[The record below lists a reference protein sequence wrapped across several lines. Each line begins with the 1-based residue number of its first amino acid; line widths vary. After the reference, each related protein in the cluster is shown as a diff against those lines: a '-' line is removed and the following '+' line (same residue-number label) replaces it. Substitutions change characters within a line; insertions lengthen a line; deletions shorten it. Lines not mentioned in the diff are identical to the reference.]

1 MTYLVDSDIFRFKG
15 ISLLEGSPPRSIS
28 FFEKDTNLGE
38 IFNKMFKIEVMK
50 FVPPIL
56 ILDYVNNWITQ
67 NNVSVNYIDQKSVIE
82 AISGF
87 YDYLFLQIKDNPSVA
102 TELRFEQFIAANDFV
117 TEAMRVVNEFIIGD
131 YYSARGEVLLLD
143 ENNYNDKLH
152 LVMTVIFCFRY
163 GASVYFNRN
172 FKMLIPRKDLN
183 DSDKLY
189 FNRLPTLKRA
199 GVYKDL
205 RDLNL
210 DYESRSWP
218 DYPLESLNFPLSN
231 LTRNRNEMKKFMSIY
246 NDQIAPYPKLVDDQ
260 RWQKLK
266 TIYQNYYADGK
277 INSKE
282 DDERYT
288 RAILNLLNSNEKF
301 SDDQIISSSIFE
313 NDPQKAL
320 ANVPKDLLTHILF
333 YTDYRQTIRGEEIME
348 LYSNVLRKLSLMDKR
363 VYDESYRLHQNGA
376 VEFEYHME
384 ASIPILFNNMK
395 SIGEGIQGSVE
406 LMEHV
411 IDEDI
416 NSSQA
421 LFPVV
426 RKRMRDK
433 NEEVELEKEYIVGR
447 VLSKYYEKVPT
458 IMYTYAI
465 GETWNSISTAVQHGS
480 KIPNSEEI
488 MIDLRIKSY
497 LHDHM
502 RFTDLTK
509 QIPEFSDVNLES
521 KRGIYLEHIDNSN
534 VFSGM
539 TIFDDDASRIKVNED
554 IRNSYIVN
562 GYTLGD
568 HVDLA
573 NYTILVLYNHLRYLK
588 GKARFLHRDLHSNN
602 VLIQNYPSKSV
613 ALPLYDA
620 KGELSSYLETNVM
633 PRIIDYGF
641 AIVDVQE
648 DIPNIGNFTTAA
660 PLPVFGSEAAAMD
673 FLALYSIPITSTMF
687 NIIDLGPGNVSDK
700 EIKSSVIYSY
710 ALAKLL
716 CNDAL
721 KIPKIIYPEGDNE
734 IDWTVLFNPRLQD
747 VDSVMNMVPP
757 DSPLR
762 LLKFKTF
769 QVLVLNMNNVKMA
782 SSIDDSIH
790 NKRGIRHDINFHRRF
805 RYISNVFIDYDI
817 DGSYDYVKYLLRR
830 EQETTR
836 FMQIFDAPFVPQE
849 GTHLFSGRDSDVVL
863 RDNAP
868 TIEQYVD
875 EMYLQESLPMMM
887 ANVVLRGDFRQK
899 NFGFLQGLQELDNKM
914 IKTRIKDFIS
924 FEINF
929 IDENRLYT
937 LNEIKDIA
945 YPNLTDNP
953 EIIYDMAYA
962 FTKMLNDPKEYLKE
976 RGIPLDDCQLI
987 AANELSPS
995 LTYIADTTFMEND
1008 WVIRNRIGS
1017 IILAMRLMIVRS
1029 LKLVRILGILNYLR
1043 DFIFVQNEDIREF
1056 VQQKIRQIKK
1066 KMNDDRANIVN
1077 SFLQEVSSNQDPKVI
1092 GVRNEI
1098 IHKNSGRR
1106 IEIPDVAKV
1115 FWAYAEKFRKYCP
1128 VMYSKDLVKM
1138 GVIIETEPAKFYQ

>member
-1 MTYLVDSDIFRFKG
+1 MTYLDSDIFRFTG
-15 ISLLEGSPPRSIS
+15 ISLLEGSPSSIS
-28 FFEKDTNLGE
+28 FFEKDTKLGE
-38 IFNKMFKIEVMK
+38 IFNKMFKIEVIK
-50 FVPPIL
+50 FVPPTL

-67 NNVSVNYIDQKSVIE
+67 NNVSVNSIDQKSVIDI
-82 AISGF
+82 ISGF
-87 YDYLFLQIKDNPSVA
+87 YDYLFLQINGNPSAA
-102 TELRFEQFIAANDFV
+102 TELRFEQFIAANDFM
-117 TEAMRVVNEFIIGD
+117 TEAMRVVNGFIIGD

-189 FNRLPTLKRA
+189 FNRLSTLNRA
-199 GVYKDL
+199 GVYKDPKEL
-205 RDLNL
+205 DLVYKSRD
-210 DYESRSWP
+210 WP
-218 DYPLESLNFPLSN
+218 DYPLESLHFPLSK
-231 LTRNRNEMKKFMSIY
+231 LTRNQEEMKKFMSIY

-277 INSKE
+277 INSRE
-282 DDERYT
+282 DDEKYT
-288 RAILNLLNSNEKF
+288 RAILDLLNSNEKF
-301 SDDQIISSSIFE
+301 SDDQIISSSIFG
-313 NDPQKAL
+313 NDSQKAL
-320 ANVPKDLLTHILF
+320 TDLSKDILTHILF
-333 YTDYRQTIRGEEIME
+333 YTDYRQTIRGESIME
-348 LYSNVLRKLSLMDKR
+348 LYSNVLRKLSLMDKG
-363 VYDESYRLHQNGA
+363 VYDESSILHANGS
-376 VEFEYHME
+376 VESEYHME

-395 SIGEGIQGSVE
+395 SIGEGAQGSVE
-406 LMEHV
+406 LMEHIV
-411 IDEDI
+411 DGDV
-416 NSSQA
+416 NSLQA

-433 NEEVELEKEYIVGR
+433 NEEIELEKEYIVGR

-465 GETWNSISTAVQHGS
+465 GETWNSISTAVQHGVRV
-480 KIPNSEEI
+480 PNSSDMI
-488 MIDLRIKSY
+488 IDLKIKSY

-509 QIPEFSDVNLES
+509 QIAEFSDVDLES

-534 VFSGM
+534 VFFGM
-539 TIFDDDASRIKVNED
+539 MTFEDDPSRVQVNTD
-554 IRNSYIVN
+554 IRKSYIVN
-562 GYTLGD
+562 GNNLED

-573 NYTILVLYNHLRYLK
+573 NYAILVLYNHLRYLK

-602 VLIQNYPSKSV
+602 ILIQNYPSKSV

-641 AIVDVQE
+641 AMVDVQE
-648 DIPNIGNFTTAA
+648 DIPNLGNFTTAA

-687 NIIDLGPGNVSDK
+687 NIIDLGPDDVSDK

-769 QVLVLNMNNVKMA
+769 QVLVLNMNNVKM
-782 SSIDDSIH
+782 SPSIDDSIH
-790 NKRGIRHDINFHRRF
+790 DRRGIRHDIHFHKRF
-805 RYISNVFIDYDI
+805 RYLSNVFIDYDI
-817 DGSYDYVKYLLRR
+817 DGSYDYVKDLLRR
-830 EQETTR
+830 ERETAR
-836 FMQIFDAPFVPQE
+836 FMRIFDTPFVPQE
-849 GTHLFSGRDSDVVL
+849 GTHLISGQESHVVL
-863 RDNAP
+863 HDNAP
-868 TIEQYVD
+868 PIEQFVD
-875 EMYLQESLPMMM
+875 EMYLKESLPMMM
-887 ANVVLRGDFRQK
+887 ANVLLRGDFRQK
-899 NFGFLQGLQELDNKM
+899 NSRFLQELQKLDNGM
-914 IKTRIKDFIS
+914 IKTRIEDFIS
-924 FEINF
+924 FERNF
-929 IDENRLYT
+929 IDENRLDT
-937 LNEIKDIA
+937 LDEIKDIA

-953 EIIYDMAYA
+953 EIIYDMAYS
-962 FTKMLNDPKEYLKE
+962 FLNMLSDPETYLQDVG
-976 RGIPLDDCQLI
+976 GISIYDCPLI
-987 AANELSPS
+987 TANELSSP
-995 LTYIADTTFMEND
+995 LTYKANTTFMDND

-1043 DFIFVQNEDIREF
+1043 DFIFVQNEDIRNF
-1056 VQQKIRQIKK
+1056 VQQKIDQIKNE
-1066 KMNDDRANIVN
+1066 MIADRDDIVK
-1077 SFLQEVSSNQDPKVI
+1077 SFFQNVPSNPSPEVIRVRDEVTDVSS
-1092 GVRNEI
+1092 GRI
-1098 IHKNSGRR
+1098 IK
-1106 IEIPDVAKV
+1106 IPDVAKV
-1115 FWAYAEKFRKYCP
+1115 FWAYAEKFGKYCP
-1128 VMYSKDLVKM
+1128 DMYSKDLVKM
-1138 GVIIETEPAKFYQ
+1138 GVIIETEPLKFY

>member
-1 MTYLVDSDIFRFKG
+1 MTYLDSDIFRFTG
-15 ISLLEGSPPRSIS
+15 ISLLEGSPSSIS
-28 FFEKDTNLGE
+28 FFEKDTKLGE
-38 IFNKMFKIEVMK
+38 IFNKMFKIEVIK
-50 FVPPIL
+50 FVAPTL

-67 NNVSVNYIDQKSVIE
+67 NNASVNSIDQKSVIDV
-82 AISGF
+82 ISGF
-87 YDYLFLQIKDNPSVA
+87 YDYLFLQINGNPSAA
-102 TELRFEQFIAANDFV
+102 TELRFEQFIAANDFM

-189 FNRLPTLKRA
+189 FNRLSTLNRA
-199 GVYKDL
+199 GVYKDPKEL
-205 RDLNL
+205 DLV
-210 DYESRSWP
+210 YKSRVWP
-218 DYPLESLNFPLSN
+218 DYPLESLNFPLSK
-231 LTRNRNEMKKFMSIY
+231 LTRNQEEMKKFMSIY

-277 INSKE
+277 INSRE
-282 DDERYT
+282 DDEKYT
-288 RAILNLLNSNEKF
+288 RAILDLLNSNEKF
-301 SDDQIISSSIFE
+301 SDDQIISSSIFG
-313 NDPQKAL
+313 NDSQKAL
-320 ANVPKDLLTHILF
+320 ADLSEDLLTHILF
-333 YTDYRQTIRGEEIME
+333 YTDYRQTIRGENIME
-348 LYSNVLRKLSLMDKR
+348 LYSNVLRKLSLMDKG
-363 VYDESYRLHQNGA
+363 VYDESSILHANGS
-376 VEFEYHME
+376 VESEYHME
-384 ASIPILFNNMK
+384 ASIPILFNDMK
-395 SIGEGIQGSVE
+395 SIGEGAQGSVE

-411 IDEDI
+411 VDGNA
-416 NSSQA
+416 NSLQA

-433 NEEVELEKEYIVGR
+433 NEEIELEKEYIVGR
-447 VLSKYYEKVPT
+447 VLSKYYEEVPT

-465 GETWNSISTAVQHGS
+465 GETWNSISTAVQHGV
-480 KIPNSEEI
+480 KIPNSSH
-488 MIDLRIKSY
+488 MLIDLKIKSY

-509 QIPEFSDVNLES
+509 QIAEFSDVDLES

-534 VFSGM
+534 VFFGM
-539 TIFDDDASRIKVNED
+539 ISFEDDPSRVQVNTD
-554 IRNSYIVN
+554 IRKSYIVN
-562 GYTLGD
+562 GNKLGD

-573 NYTILVLYNHLRYLK
+573 NYAILVLYNHLRYLK

-602 VLIQNYPSKSV
+602 ILIQNYPSKSV

-641 AIVDVQE
+641 AMVDVQE

-687 NIIDLGPGNVSDK
+687 NIIDLGPKNVSDK

-747 VDSVMNMVPP
+747 VDSVMNMSSP

-769 QVLVLNMNNVKMA
+769 QVLVLNMNNVKM
-782 SSIDDSIH
+782 SPSIDDSIH
-790 NKRGIRHDINFHRRF
+790 DRRGIRHDINFHRRF
-805 RYISNVFIDYDI
+805 RYLSNVFIDYDI
-817 DGSYDYVKYLLRR
+817 DGSYDYVKDLLRR
-830 EQETTR
+830 ERETAR
-836 FMQIFDAPFVPQE
+836 FMRIFDTPFVPQE
-849 GTHLFSGRDSDVVL
+849 GTHLISGQESHVVL
-863 RDNAP
+863 HDNAP
-868 TIEQYVD
+868 PIEQFVD
-875 EMYLQESLPMMM
+875 DMYLKESLPMMM
-887 ANVVLRGDFRQK
+887 ANVLLRGDFRQK
-899 NFGFLQGLQELDNKM
+899 NSRFLQELQKLDNGM
-914 IKTRIKDFIS
+914 IKTRIEDFIT
-924 FEINF
+924 FERNF

-937 LNEIKDIA
+937 LDEIKDIA

-962 FTKMLNDPKEYLKE
+962 FTKMLNDPKEYLE
-976 RGIPLDDCQLI
+976 DRGISLKDCQLI
-987 AANELSPS
+987 TANELSSP
-995 LTYIADTTFMEND
+995 LTYKANTTFMENN

-1017 IILAMRLMIVRS
+1017 IVLAMRLMIVKS

-1043 DFIFVQNEDIREF
+1043 DFIFVQNEDIRNF
-1056 VQQKIRQIKK
+1056 VQQKIDQIKNE
-1066 KMNDDRANIVN
+1066 MIADRDDIVK
-1077 SFLQEVSSNQDPKVI
+1077 SFFQNVPSNPSPEVI
-1092 GVRNEI
+1092 RVRDEVTDAS
-1098 IHKNSGRR
+1098 SGR
-1106 IEIPDVAKV
+1106 IIKIPDVAKV
-1115 FWAYAEKFRKYCP
+1115 FWAYAEKFGKYCP
-1128 VMYSKDLVKM
+1128 DMYSKDLVKM
-1138 GVIIETEPAKFYQ
+1138 GVIIETEPLKFYQ

>member
-1 MTYLVDSDIFRFKG
+1 MTYLDSDIFRFKG
-15 ISLLEGSPPRSIS
+15 ISLLEGSPGSIS
-28 FFEKDTNLGE
+28 FFEKDTKLGE
-38 IFNKMFKIEVMK
+38 IFNKMFKIEVIK
-50 FVPPIL
+50 FVAPTL

-67 NNVSVNYIDQKSVIE
+67 NNVSVNSIGQKSVIDV
-82 AISGF
+82 ISGF
-87 YDYLFLQIKDNPSVA
+87 YDYLFLQINSNPSA
-102 TELRFEQFIAANDFV
+102 IELRFEQFIAANDFM

-189 FNRLPTLKRA
+189 FNRLSTLKRA
-199 GVYKDL
+199 GAYKDPRELDLVYK
-205 RDLNL
+205 
-210 DYESRSWP
+210 SRSWP
-218 DYPLESLNFPLSN
+218 DYPLESLNFPLSK
-231 LTRNRNEMKKFMSIY
+231 LTRNRKEMKKFMSIY

-266 TIYQNYYADGK
+266 AIYQNYYDDGK

-282 DDERYT
+282 DDEKYT
-288 RAILNLLNSNEKF
+288 RVILDLLNSKEKF

-320 ANVPKDLLTHILF
+320 ADLPEDLLTHILF
-333 YTDYRQTIRGEEIME
+333 YTDYRQTIRGENIME

-363 VYDESYRLHQNGA
+363 VYDESSILHANGS
-376 VEFEYHME
+376 VESEYHME

-395 SIGEGIQGSVE
+395 SIGEGAQGSVE

-411 IDEDI
+411 IDGNV
-416 NSSQA
+416 NSLQA

-465 GETWNSISTAVQHGS
+465 GETWNSVSTAVQHGF
-480 KIPNSEEI
+480 KIPNSND
-488 MIDLRIKSY
+488 MLIDLKIKSY

-509 QIPEFSDVNLES
+509 QIAEFSDVNLES

-534 VFSGM
+534 VFFGM
-539 TIFDDDASRIKVNED
+539 TAFEDDASRVQVNED
-554 IRNSYIVN
+554 IRKSYVVN
-562 GYTLGD
+562 GNNLKD
-568 HVDLA
+568 HVDLT

-602 VLIQNYPSKSV
+602 VLIQNYPSKLV

-641 AIVDVQE
+641 AMVDVQE

-687 NIIDLGPGNVSDK
+687 NIIDLGPDDISDK

-734 IDWTVLFNPRLQD
+734 IDWTVLFSPRLQD
-747 VDSVMNMVPP
+747 VDSVMNMVP
-757 DSPLR
+757 DSPLDF
-762 LLKFKTF
+762 LKFKTF
-769 QVLVLNMNNVKMA
+769 QVLVLNMNNVKM
-782 SSIDDSIH
+782 SPSIDDSVH
-790 NKRGIRHDINFHRRF
+790 DRRGIRHDIHFHKRF

-817 DGSYDYVKYLLRR
+817 DGSYDYVKDLLRR
-830 EQETTR
+830 ERETAR
-836 FMQIFDAPFVPQE
+836 FMRIFDTPFVPQE
-849 GTHLFSGRDSDVVL
+849 GTHLFSGRESHVVL

-868 TIEQYVD
+868 PIEQFVD
-875 EMYLQESLPMMM
+875 EIYLQESLPMMM

-899 NFGFLQGLQELDNKM
+899 NFRFLRELQKLDNET
-914 IKTRIKDFIS
+914 IKTRIEDFIS
-924 FEINF
+924 FERNF
-929 IDENRLYT
+929 IDENRLDT
-937 LNEIKDIA
+937 LDEIKDIA

-953 EIIYDMAYA
+953 EIIYDMAYG
-962 FTKMLNDPKEYLKE
+962 FLNMLNDPEKYLQD
-976 RGIPLDDCQLI
+976 RGISLQECQLI
-987 AANELSPS
+987 AANELSSP
-995 LTYIADTTFMEND
+995 LIYKANTTFMDND
-1008 WVIRNRIGS
+1008 WVISNRIGS
-1017 IILAMRLMIVRS
+1017 IVLAMRLMIVRS

-1043 DFIFVQNEDIREF
+1043 DFIFVQNEDIRNF
-1056 VQQKIRQIKK
+1056 VQQKIDQIKDE
-1066 KMNDDRANIVN
+1066 MNVDRDTIVK
-1077 SFLQEVSSNQDPKVI
+1077 SFFQNVPSNPSPKVI
-1092 GVRNEI
+1092 RVRNEVLDAS
-1098 IHKNSGRR
+1098 SGRS
-1106 IEIPDVAKV
+1106 IKIPDVAKV
-1115 FWAYAEKFRKYCP
+1115 FWAYAEKFGKYCP
-1128 VMYSKDLVKM
+1128 AMYSKDLVKM
-1138 GVIIETEPAKFYQ
+1138 GVIIETEPLKFY

>member
-1 MTYLVDSDIFRFKG
+1 MSSLDSDIFRFKG
-15 ISLLEGSPPRSIS
+15 ISLLEGSPSSIS
-28 FFEKDTNLGE
+28 FFEKDTKLGE
-38 IFNKMFKIEVMK
+38 IFNKMFKIEVIK
-50 FVPPIL
+50 FVQPTL

-67 NNVSVNYIDQKSVIE
+67 NNVSVNSIGQKSVIE
-82 AISGF
+82 VISGF
-87 YDYLFLQIKDNPSVA
+87 YDYLFLQINGNPSAA
-102 TELRFEQFIAANDFV
+102 TELRFEQFIAANDFM

-152 LVMTVIFCFRY
+152 LAMTVIFCFRY

-189 FNRLPTLKRA
+189 FNRLSTLKRA
-199 GVYKDL
+199 GVYKDSREL
-205 RDLNL
+205 DLIYKSRD
-210 DYESRSWP
+210 WP
-218 DYPLESLNFPLSN
+218 DYPLESLNFPLSK
-231 LTRNRNEMKKFMSIY
+231 LTRNQNEMKKFMSIY

-282 DDERYT
+282 DDEKYT
-288 RAILNLLNSNEKF
+288 RAILDLLNINEKF

-320 ANVPKDLLTHILF
+320 TTLPEDTLTHILF
-333 YTDYRQTIRGEEIME
+333 YTDYRQTIRGENIME
-348 LYSNVLRKLSLMDKR
+348 LYSTVLRKLSLMDKG
-363 VYDESYRLHQNGA
+363 VYDESSILHANGT
-376 VEFEYHME
+376 VESEYHME

-411 IDEDI
+411 VDGDV
-416 NSSQA
+416 NSFQQA

-447 VLSKYYEKVPT
+447 VLSKYYEEVPT

-465 GETWNSISTAVQHGS
+465 GETWNSISTAVQHGF
-480 KIPNSEEI
+480 KVPNSNDMI
-488 MIDLRIKSY
+488 IDLKIKSY

-509 QIPEFSDVNLES
+509 QIAEFSDVNLES

-539 TIFDDDASRIKVNED
+539 ASFGDVASRNLVNRD
-554 IRNSYIVN
+554 IRSSYIVN
-562 GYTLGD
+562 GRNLED
-568 HVDLA
+568 HVDLV
-573 NYTILVLYNHLRYLK
+573 NYTTLVLYDHLRYLK
-588 GKARFLHRDLHSNN
+588 GKARFLHRDLHANN
-602 VLIQNYPSKSV
+602 ILIQNYPNRSV

-641 AIVDVQE
+641 AMVDVQE
-648 DIPNIGNFTTAA
+648 DIPVIGNFTTAA
-660 PLPVFGSEAAAMD
+660 PLPVFGLEAAAMD
-673 FLALYSIPITSTMF
+673 FLALYSIMIASTMF
-687 NIIDLGPGNVSDK
+687 NIIDLGPDEVSDK

-747 VDSVMNMVPP
+747 VDSVMNMVP

-762 LLKFKTF
+762 FLKFKTF
-769 QVLVLNMNNVKMA
+769 QVLILNMNNVKM
-782 SSIDDSIH
+782 SPSIDDSIH
-790 NKRGIRHDINFHRRF
+790 NRRGVRHDIHFHKRF
-805 RYISNVFIDYDI
+805 RYLSNVFIDYDI
-817 DGSYDYVKYLLRR
+817 DGSYDYVKDLLRR
-830 EQETTR
+830 ERETAR
-836 FMQIFDAPFVPQE
+836 FMRIFDTPFVPQE
-849 GTHLFSGRDSDVVL
+849 GIDLIGGRESHVVL
-863 RDNAP
+863 HSNSP
-868 TIEQYVD
+868 SLEQSVD
-875 EMYLQESLPMMM
+875 EMYLQESIPMMM
-887 ANVVLRGDFRQK
+887 ANVVLRGDFRQR
-899 NFGFLQGLQELDNKM
+899 FLQELQKLDNEM
-914 IKTRIKDFIS
+914 IKTRIENFIT
-924 FEINF
+924 FEKNF
-929 IDENRLYT
+929 IDENRLDT
-937 LNEIKDIA
+937 LDEIKDIA
-945 YPNLTDNP
+945 YPNLTDDP
-953 EIIYDMAYA
+953 EVIYDMAYS
-962 FTKMLNDPKEYLKE
+962 FLNMLYDPEKYLQDK
-976 RGIPLDDCQLI
+976 GISLQDCQLI
-987 AANELSPS
+987 AANELSSP
-995 LTYIADTTFMEND
+995 LIYQANTTFMDND

-1017 IILAMRLMIVRS
+1017 VILAMRLMIVKS

-1043 DFIFVQNEDIREF
+1043 DFIFVQNGEIRNF
-1056 VQQKIRQIKK
+1056 VQQKIDQIKNE
-1066 KMNDDRANIVN
+1066 MIADRDDIVK
-1077 SFLQEVSSNQDPKVI
+1077 SFFQNVPSNPSPKVI
-1092 GVRNEI
+1092 RVRDEVI
-1098 IHKNSGRR
+1098 DVSGRR
-1106 IEIPDVAKV
+1106 IKIPDVAKV
-1115 FWAYAEKFRKYCP
+1115 FWTYAEKFGKYCP
-1128 VMYSKDLVKM
+1128 AMYSKDLVKM
-1138 GVIIETEPAKFYQ
+1138 GVIIETESLKFY